1 MGFRAH
7 ISGSE
12 ICGNVRMACGNCYP
26 FNRIIILPLCCVLDV
41 GGECANASLE
51 TSNGDVRCWRVVVLV
66 LGEGG
71 GLGDEGLPARLQT
84 FGRVPGFRCGASLY
98 TALSR

>member
-1 MGFRAH
+1 
-7 ISGSE
+7 
-12 ICGNVRMACGNCYP
+12 MACGNSYP
-26 FNRIIILPLCCVLDV
+26 FYPIIILPLCCVLDV
-41 GGECANASLE
+41 TGGDCANAFLD
-51 TSNGDVRCWRVVVLV
+51 TGNGDVRCWRVVVLV